1 MSNSTARA
9 VQGTAQF
16 IVHSLLVFSFFL
28 IPSLLVA
35 AILSGLGAA

>member
-1 MSNSTARA
+1 MSNLTARV

-16 IVHSLLVFSFFL
+16 IVHAILVFSLFL
-28 IPSLLVA
+28 VPSLLVA